1 MAYNIKTERSGI
13 VKTQILGLLID
24 KCQKTNLKEYDY
36 NILFKLDEKVLEY
49 LATETHLIN
58 FNYLLK
64 MALDFYQYHCKIS
77 SEEVI
82 AVLEKCQKL
91 FNTSIRDLVIYLMGL
106 ERLLMHSELITP
118 TLDLI
123 SNNINEKKAKA
134 IIKAVDNSYIY
145 ELGMSLEVAQYI
157 SSLNEDLIPHFESI
171 YSHKLSS
178 EDLKTY
184 MEIYRNCSNKAVA
197 YYVYQA
203 FFDITAIEH
212 KSNISLA
219 RIISESKSYLASD
232 IFTIGSSEDLYAANL
247 AEDSLKVMQN
257 AKSYNAY
264 EVRLLLIDKQ
274 LIEKGQSLIKARIL
288 CLSKNE
294 VETSLIFNLLKSN
307 CFTEN
312 VSSILAMLIL
322 NYKVAEN
329 GVLLKEMYG
338 ERVKTSRLVAD
349 ITDFLKTLEVNPIV
363 FNYALE
369 SFNKILFFLFGL
381 EINVQELTSTSK
393 DSSKTITYD
402 EALMLEYQSIAYNNI
417 KVATFGER
425 VRKRMKKSQ
434 EIPKE

>member
-49 LATETHLIN
+49 LATETHLMN

-64 MALDFYQYHCKIS
+64 IALDFYQYHCKFS

-82 AVLEKCQKL
+82 VILEKCQNL
-91 FNTSIRDLVIYLMGL
+91 LDTLVRDSVIYLMGL

-123 SNNINEKKAKA
+123 SHNINEKKAKA

-171 YSHKLSS
+171 YSHKLAS

-212 KSNISLA
+212 K
-219 RIISESKSYLASD
+219 Y
-232 IFTIGSSEDLYAANL
+232 YW
-247 AEDSLKVMQN
+247 
-257 AKSYNAY
+257 
-264 EVRLLLIDKQ
+264 
-274 LIEKGQSLIKARIL
+274 
-288 CLSKNE
+288 
-294 VETSLIFNLLKSN
+294 
-307 CFTEN
+307 
-312 VSSILAMLIL
+312 
-322 NYKVAEN
+322 
-329 GVLLKEMYG
+329 
-338 ERVKTSRLVAD
+338 
-349 ITDFLKTLEVNPIV
+349 
-363 FNYALE
+363 
-369 SFNKILFFLFGL
+369 LFRRF
-381 EINVQELTSTSK
+381 IHC
-393 DSSKTITYD
+393 
-402 EALMLEYQSIAYNNI
+402 
-417 KVATFGER
+417 
-425 VRKRMKKSQ
+425 
-434 EIPKE
+434 